1 MKLIRELHESFKE
14 DCKLIIFCDGKI
26 LYDQSENTYSF
37 APKDLNLKNLIKPFL
52 SIALIDGCYF
62 YAVNVNKDENI
73 LGLFMNPES
82 INFVDLRQIIGFL
95 DQSSFLLASRASI
108 LQTWITSSSFCS
120 ICGKSN
126 LFNDMEGAF
135 ECKCNSSPKYPTI
148 APCIITLIH
157 DEDQILLGRS
167 KFFPPNMYSTLA
179 GFIEAG
185 ENAEEALIREVKE
198 EVNVN
203 VSDIKYYSS
212 QSWPFPAQL
221 MLGYFCKYKSGK
233 IELNDKELED
243 ARWFNINELPIIPPD
258 ASISGQ
264 LIRSY
269 IEDRLKLL

>member
-1 MKLIRELHESFKE
+1 MKLIRELHKSFKE
-14 DCKLIIFCDGKI
+14 DSMLIIFCDSKI

-37 APKDLNLKNLIKPFL
+37 APKDLNLKNLTKPLL
-52 SIALIDGCYF
+52 SIAVIDGCYF
-62 YAVNVNKDENI
+62 YVVNVSKDENI
-73 LGLFMNPES
+73 LGLIMNLES
-82 INFVDLRQIIGFL
+82 INFVDLRQILGFL

-126 LFNDMEGAF
+126 LYNDKEGAF
-135 ECKCNSSPKYPTI
+135 ECKCNSSPKYPSI
-148 APCIITLIH
+148 SPCIITLIH

-269 IEDRLKLL
+269 IEDRLKL

>member
-1 MKLIRELHESFKE
+1 MKLIRELHESFKK
-14 DCKLIIFCDGKI
+14 DSKLIIFCDNKI
-26 LYDQSENTYSF
+26 LYDQDKNTYNF
-37 APKDLNLKNLIKPFL
+37 ELKDLNLKNQIGPFL
-52 SIALIDGCYF
+52 SIALVDDCYF
-62 YAVNVNKDENI
+62 YVLDIKKNEDI
-73 LGLFMNPES
+73 LGLFMDTNY
-82 INFVDLRQIIGFL
+82 INFVDLIQILGLL

-126 LFNDMEGAF
+126 LYNDKEGAF
-135 ECKCNSSPKYPTI
+135 ECKCNSSPKYPSI
-148 APCIITLIH
+148 SPCIITLIH

-269 IEDRLKLL
+269 IEDRLKL

>member
-1 MKLIRELHESFKE
+1 MKLIRELHKSFKE
-14 DCKLIIFCDGKI
+14 DSKLIIFCDSKI

-37 APKDLNLKNLIKPFL
+37 PPKDLNLKNLTKQFL

-62 YAVNVNKDENI
+62 YAVKVNKDENI

-82 INFVDLRQIIGFL
+82 INFVDLRQILGFL

-126 LFNDMEGAF
+126 LYNDKEGAF

-148 APCIITLIH
+148 SPCIITLIH

-198 EVNVN
+198 EVNVEITN
-203 VSDIKYYSS
+203 IKYYSS

-221 MLGYFCKYKSGK
+221 MLGYFCQYEKGE
-233 IELNDKELED
+233 IILNDAELED

-258 ASISGQ
+258 SSISGQ

-269 IEDRLKLL
+269 IEDRLKL

>member
-1 MKLIRELHESFKE
+1 MKLIRELHKSFKE
-14 DCKLIIFCDGKI
+14 DSMLIIFCDSKI

-37 APKDLNLKNLIKPFL
+37 APKDLYLKNLTKPLL
-52 SIALIDGCYF
+52 SIAVIDGCYF
-62 YAVNVNKDENI
+62 YVVNVSKDENI

-82 INFVDLRQIIGFL
+82 INFVDLRQILGFL

-126 LFNDMEGAF
+126 LYNDKEGAF
-135 ECKCNSSPKYPTI
+135 ECKCNSSPKYPSI
-148 APCIITLIH
+148 SPCIITLIH

-269 IEDRLKLL
+269 IEDRLKL

>member
-1 MKLIRELHESFKE
+1 MKLIRELHKSFKE
-14 DCKLIIFCDGKI
+14 DSKLIIFCDSKI

-37 APKDLNLKNLIKPFL
+37 PSKDLNLKNLTKPFL

-62 YAVNVNKDENI
+62 YAVKVNKDENI

-82 INFVDLRQIIGFL
+82 INFVDLRQILGFL

-126 LFNDMEGAF
+126 LYNDKEGAF

-148 APCIITLIH
+148 SPCIITLIH

-185 ENAEEALIREVKE
+185 ENAEEALIIEVKE
-198 EVNVN
+198 EVNVEITN
-203 VSDIKYYSS
+203 IKYYSS

-221 MLGYFCKYKSGK
+221 MLGYFCQYEKGE
-233 IELNDKELED
+233 IILNDAELED

-269 IEDRLKLL
+269 IEDRLKL

>member
-14 DCKLIIFCDGKI
+14 NSKLIIFCDSKI

-37 APKDLNLKNLIKPFL
+37 PPKDLNLKNLTKPFL

-62 YAVNVNKDENI
+62 YAVKVNKDENI

-233 IELNDKELED
+233 I
-243 ARWFNINELPIIPPD
+243 
-258 ASISGQ
+258 
-264 LIRSY
+264 
-269 IEDRLKLL
+269 

>member
-1 MKLIRELHESFKE
+1 MKLIRELHKSFKE
-14 DCKLIIFCDGKI
+14 DSKLIIFCDSKI

-37 APKDLNLKNLIKPFL
+37 PSKDLNLKNLTKPFL

-62 YAVNVNKDENI
+62 YAVKVNKDENI

-82 INFVDLRQIIGFL
+82 INFVDLRQILSFL

-126 LFNDMEGAF
+126 LYNDKEGAF
-135 ECKCNSSPKYPTI
+135 ECKCNSSPKYATI
-148 APCIITLIH
+148 SPCIITLIH

-203 VSDIKYYSS
+203 VSEIEYHSS

-221 MLGYFCKYKSGK
+221 MLGYFCKYKSGN
-233 IELNDKELED
+233 IVLNDNELED

-269 IEDRLKLL
+269 TEGRLKP

>member
-1 MKLIRELHESFKE
+1 MKLIRELHKSFKE
-14 DCKLIIFCDGKI
+14 DSMLIIFCDSKI

-37 APKDLNLKNLIKPFL
+37 APKDLNLKNLTKPLL
-52 SIALIDGCYF
+52 SIAVIDGCYF
-62 YAVNVNKDENI
+62 YVVNVSKDENI
-73 LGLFMNPES
+73 LGLIMNLES
-82 INFVDLRQIIGFL
+82 INFVDLRQILGFL

-120 ICGKSN
+120 ICRKSN
-126 LFNDMEGAF
+126 LYNDKEGAF
-135 ECKCNSSPKYPTI
+135 ECKCNSSLKYPSI
-148 APCIITLIH
+148 SPCIITLIH

-269 IEDRLKLL
+269 IEDRLKL

>member
-1 MKLIRELHESFKE
+1 MKLIRELHKSFKE
-14 DCKLIIFCDGKI
+14 DSKLIIFCDSKI

-37 APKDLNLKNLIKPFL
+37 APKDLNLKNLTKPLL
-52 SIALIDGCYF
+52 SIAVIDGCYF
-62 YAVNVNKDENI
+62 YVVNVSKDENI
-73 LGLFMNPES
+73 LGLIMNLES
-82 INFVDLRQIIGFL
+82 INFVDLRQILGFL

-120 ICGKSN
+120 ICRKSN
-126 LFNDMEGAF
+126 LYNDKEGAF
-135 ECKCNSSPKYPTI
+135 ECKCNSSLKYPSI
-148 APCIITLIH
+148 SPCIITLIH

-269 IEDRLKLL
+269 IEDRLKL

>member
-14 DCKLIIFCDGKI
+14 DSRLIIFCDSKI

-37 APKDLNLKNLIKPFL
+37 APKDLNLKNQTKPFL
-52 SIALIDGCYF
+52 SIALIDDCYF
-62 YAVNVNKDENI
+62 YVLNVNKDENI
-73 LGLFMNPES
+73 LGLFIDPKS
-82 INFVDLRQIIGFL
+82 INFVDLRQILGFL

-108 LQTWITSSSFCS
+108 LHTWITSNGFCS

-126 LFNDMEGAF
+126 LYNDKEGAF
-135 ECKCNSSPKYPTI
+135 ECKCNPSPKYPTI
-148 APCIITLIH
+148 SPCIITLIH

-198 EVNVN
+198 EVNVD

-233 IELNDKELED
+233 IVLNDNELED
-243 ARWFNINELPIIPPD
+243 ARWFNVNELPIIPPD

-269 IEDRLKLL
+269 IEGRLKL

>member
-14 DCKLIIFCDGKI
+14 DSQLIIFCDNKI

-37 APKDLNLKNLIKPFL
+37 ALKDLNLKNQTEPFL
-52 SIALIDGCYF
+52 SIALIDNCYF
-62 YAVNVNKDENI
+62 YVVNVNKDEDI
-73 LGLFMNPES
+73 LGLFMDPEF
-82 INFVDLRQIIGFL
+82 INFVDLRQILGFL
-95 DQSSFLLASRASI
+95 DQSSFLLASRALI
-108 LQTWITSSSFCS
+108 LQTWITSNGFCS

-126 LFNDMEGAF
+126 LYNDKEGAF
-135 ECKCNSSPKYPTI
+135 ECMCNSILKYPTI
-148 APCIITLIH
+148 SPCIITLIH

-203 VSDIKYYSS
+203 VSDIEYCSS

-233 IELNDKELED
+233 IILNDNELED
-243 ARWFNINELPIIPPD
+243 ARWFNIHELPIIPPD

-269 IEDRLKLL
+269 TEGRLKL

>member
-108 LQTWITSSSFCS
+108 LQTWITGSSFCS